1 MKIIDTNLPEDVIK
15 AVERHLDKAET
26 KHPVFAY
33 SILPPRIVNIDTIK
47 ELLKD
52 ARISRDESKSV
63 YDVLREE
70 FYEIFEAVAE
80 NKTIEAR
87 SEIYDTI
94 AVLLRLDKVLQEKQ
108 RNELFHQS
116 DIPVL
121 PSGISLVGWES

>member
-1 MKIIDTNLPEDVIK
+1 MKILDTNLPEDVIK

-26 KHPVFAY
+26 KHHVFAD
-33 SILPPRIVNIDTIK
+33 SILPSRIVNIDTIK
-47 ELLKD
+47 ELLKE
-52 ARISRDESKSV
+52 ARISSDESKSV

-70 FYEIFEAVAE
+70 FYEIFEAVAA
-80 NKTIEAR
+80 NNTIEAR

-108 RNELFHQS
+108 RNELFRMS

-121 PSGISLVGWES
+121 PSGLSLVGVES

>member
-1 MKIIDTNLPEDVIK
+1 MKFLDTNLPEDVIK

-26 KHPVFAY
+26 KHPVFAD

-47 ELLKD
+47 ELLKE

-63 YDVLREE
+63 YDVIREE

-80 NKTIEAR
+80 NKTVEAR

-121 PSGISLVGWES
+121 PSGLSLVGWES